1 VSYQRFFYSEGQGFI
16 ALAFA
21 VYEVMTKLLCVM
33 LGGAIGCACRYGA
46 GLLFNSWFKQSKFP
60 YATFFINLSGSF
72 VIGMIGELYRLQV
85 LTSVE
90 WRLALITGLLGGYT
104 TFSAYSLENLSLLR
118 AGEWMIVAT
127 YASASVLLGLLCAWV
142 GMRLAQLL

>member
-1 VSYQRFFYSEGQGFI
+1 
-16 ALAFA
+16 
-21 VYEVMTKLLCVM
+21 MTNLLCVM
-33 LGGAIGCACRYGA
+33 IGGAVGCACRYGV
-46 GLLFNSWFKQSKFP
+46 GLLFNGWLNQPKFP
-60 YATFFINLSGSF
+60 FATFFVNLSGSF
-72 VIGMIGELYRLQV
+72 VIGLLGELYRLQV

-118 AGEWMIVAT
+118 AGEWVLVVT

-142 GMRLAQLL
+142 GMRIAQLI